1 MMATVR
7 FSKELQEEIIKNA
20 KGVFGK
26 QLETAKNNRPENEWG
41 EKIYDILY
49 GQYANVLNAVPQMF
63 LTTNNKFKVDQVGSL
78 SCSLE
83 FTLNSAKPFPKEIP
97 DTEYAKKSSGYYGN
111 EYILKD
117 HLVWGEF
124 HADVKRWLDGIK
136 AVNVRQEEFVKQV
149 QQIITAHATLAPAL
163 KMWPPLWDLVP
174 EQYKERHRTI
184 VERTKNDVEVNVD
197 LSSMTAAVVANKI
210 TR

>member
-1 MMATVR
+1 MATVR

-26 QLETAKNNRPENEWG
+26 QMETAKNNRPDNEWG

-49 GQYANVLNAVPQMF
+49 GQYTNVLNAVPQMF
-63 LTTNNKFKVDQVGSL
+63 LSTNNKFKVDQVGSL
-78 SCSLE
+78 SCGLE

-124 HADVKRWLDGIK
+124 HADVKRWLDGIN
-136 AVNVRQEEFVKQV
+136 AVRTRQEEFVKQV
-149 QQIITAHATLAPAL
+149 NQIITAHATLAPAL

-184 VERTKNDVEVNVD
+184 VERTKNELEGSVD

>member
-1 MMATVR
+1 MATVR

-49 GQYANVLNAVPQMF
+49 GQYTNVLNAVPQMF
-63 LTTNNKFKVDQVGSL
+63 LTTSNKFKVEQVGSL
-78 SCSLE
+78 SCGLE

-111 EYILKD
+111 EYVLKD

-124 HADVKRWLDGIK
+124 YADVHRWLDGIK
-136 AVNVRQEEFVKQV
+136 AVQTKRDQFVEQV
-149 QQIITAHATLAPAL
+149 QKIITAHATLAPAL

-184 VERTKNDVEVNVD
+184 VERTKNEVEVNVD

>member
-1 MMATVR
+1 MATVR

-26 QLETAKNNRPENEWG
+26 QMETAKNNRPDNEWG

-49 GQYANVLNAVPQMF
+49 GQYTNVLNAVPQMF
-63 LTTNNKFKVDQVGSL
+63 LSTNNKFKVDQVGSL
-78 SCSLE
+78 SCGLE

-124 HADVKRWLDGIK
+124 HADVKRWLDGIN
-136 AVNVRQEEFVKQV
+136 AVRTRQEEFVKQV
-149 QQIITAHATLAPAL
+149 NQIITAHATLAPAL

-184 VERTKNDVEVNVD
+184 VERTKNEVEVSVD

>member
-1 MMATVR
+1 MATVR

-49 GQYANVLNAVPQMF
+49 GQYTNVLNAVPQMF

-78 SCSLE
+78 SCNLE

-111 EYILKD
+111 EYVLKD

-124 HADVKRWLDGIK
+124 HADVKRWLDNIK
-136 AVNVRQEEFVKQV
+136 AVKEQQEEFVKQV

-184 VERTKNDVEVNVD
+184 VERTKNEVEVNVD

>member
-1 MMATVR
+1 MATVR

-49 GQYANVLNAVPQMF
+49 GQYTNVLNAVPQMF

-124 HADVKRWLDGIK
+124 HTDVKRWLDGIK

>member
-1 MMATVR
+1 MATVR
-7 FSKELQEEIIKNA
+7 FSKELQEEILKNA
-20 KGVFGK
+20 RGVFGR
-26 QLETAKNNRPENEWG
+26 QVETAKSAKPENEWG
-41 EKIYDILY
+41 EKIYEILY
-49 GQYANVLNAVPQMF
+49 GQYTPVLNAVPQMF
-63 LTTNNKFKVDQVGSL
+63 LTTNNKFKVEQVGSL
-78 SCSLE
+78 SCGLE

-97 DTEYAKKSSGYYGN
+97 DTELAKKSSGYYGN
-111 EYILKD
+111 EYVLKD

-124 HADVKRWLDGIK
+124 YVDVKRWLDGIK
-136 AVNVRQEEFVKQV
+136 AIEAKRDEFVKQV

-174 EQYKERHRTI
+174 EPYKERHRTI
-184 VERTKNDVEVNVD
+184 VEREKKEVDVAVD

>member
-1 MMATVR
+1 MATVR

-49 GQYANVLNAVPQMF
+49 GQYTNVLNAVPQMF
-63 LTTNNKFKVDQVGSL
+63 LTTSNKFKVEQVGSL
-78 SCSLE
+78 SCGLE

-111 EYILKD
+111 EYVLKD

-124 HADVKRWLDGIK
+124 HADVKRWLDNIK
-136 AVNVRQEEFVKQV
+136 AVKEQQEEFVKQV

-174 EQYKERHRTI
+174 EHYKERHRTI
-184 VERTKNDVEVNVD
+184 VERTKNEVEVNVD

>member
-1 MMATVR
+1 MATVR

-20 KGVFGK
+20 KSVFGRHL
-26 QLETAKNNRPENEWG
+26 QTAQNNRPDNEWG

-49 GQYANVLNAVPQMF
+49 GQYTNVLNAVPQMF
-63 LTTNNKFKVDQVGSL
+63 LTTSNKFKVEQVGSL
-78 SCSLE
+78 SCGLE

-111 EYILKD
+111 EYVLKD

-124 HADVKRWLDGIK
+124 FAEVKSWQDRIK
-136 AVNVRQEEFVKQV
+136 AIQTKRDEFVGQV
-149 QQIITAHATLAPAL
+149 QKIINAHATLAPAL
-163 KMWPPLWDLVP
+163 KMWQPLWDLIP
-174 EQYKERHRTI
+174 EEYKERHRKV
-184 VERTKNDVEVNVD
+184 VEREKKETVVDVD

>member
-1 MMATVR
+1 MATVR

-20 KGVFGK
+20 KSVFGRHL
-26 QLETAKNNRPENEWG
+26 QTAQNNRPDNEWG
-41 EKIYDILY
+41 EKIYDIMY
-49 GQYANVLNAVPQMF
+49 GQYTNVLNAVPQMF

-78 SCSLE
+78 SCNLE

-111 EYILKD
+111 EYVLKD

-136 AVNVRQEEFVKQV
+136 AVNARQEEFVKQV

-174 EQYKERHRTI
+174 EHYKERHRTI
-184 VERTKNDVEVNVD
+184 VERTKNEVEVNVD

>member
-1 MMATVR
+1 MATVR

-49 GQYANVLNAVPQMF
+49 GQYTNVLNAVPQMF
-63 LTTNNKFKVDQVGSL
+63 LTTSNKFKVEQVGSL
-78 SCSLE
+78 SCGLE

-97 DTEYAKKSSGYYGN
+97 DTEYAKKSSGYYGS
-111 EYILKD
+111 EYVLKD

-136 AVNVRQEEFVKQV
+136 AVQTKRDEFVAQV
-149 QQIITAHATLAPAL
+149 QKIITAHATLAPAL

-184 VERTKNDVEVNVD
+184 VERTKNEVEVNVD

>member
-1 MMATVR
+1 MATVR

-20 KGVFGK
+20 KSVFGRHL
-26 QLETAKNNRPENEWG
+26 QTAQNNRPDNEWG

-49 GQYANVLNAVPQMF
+49 GQYTNVLNAVPQMF

-78 SCSLE
+78 SCNLE

-111 EYILKD
+111 EYVLKD

-124 HADVKRWLDGIK
+124 HADVKRWLDNIK
-136 AVNVRQEEFVKQV
+136 AVKEQQEEFVKQV

-184 VERTKNDVEVNVD
+184 VERTKNEVEVNVD

>member
-1 MMATVR
+1 MATVR

-124 HADVKRWLDGIK
+124 HTDVKRWLDGIK